1 MLRMS
6 RMADYGT
13 VVMSFLARTP
23 ERQVQAGEIADAVHI
38 ALPTVS
44 KILKM
49 LARAHLLLSYRGA
62 QGGYRLARSPEA
74 ISVSQIIDAM
84 DGPIALT
91 ECDDSNGSGCCI
103 ESHCEIRGNWQRVS
117 QVVRGA
123 LARLS
128 LAELAQPQP
137 QAIQFMPPRMNL
149 ASAIGM
155 QERNG

>member
-13 VVMSFLARTP
+13 VVMSYLARTP
-23 ERQVQAGEIADAVHI
+23 DQVCQAADVADAVHI

-49 LARAHLLLSYRGA
+49 LARAQLLRSYRGV
-62 QGGYRLARSPEA
+62 QGGYCLARPAAE
-74 ISVSQIIDAM
+74 ISVAQIIDAM

-91 ECDDSNGSGCCI
+91 ECDDGKTGNCSI
-103 ESHCEIRGNWQRVS
+103 ETHCEIRGNWQRVS
-117 QVVRGA
+117 QVVRGS

-128 LAELAQPQP
+128 LAELAKPAP
-137 QAIQFMPPRMNL
+137 KPITLTRPMM
-149 ASAIGM
+149 ASAT
-155 QERNG
+155 